1 MKGVPAT
8 GVTHARDIHARPDPL
23 ASAAHA
29 DFKVLSLTCY
39 LLIMTAAFSTYLD
52 VMRFMAACLV
62 VIYHSR
68 NPLFTKE
75 WIPFSSYGH
84 EAVIV
89 FFVLSG
95 YVIAYV
101 SDTKERAPIAYWAS
115 RLARIYSLAIP
126 AILLTIILDT
136 IGERLAPRFYEG
148 ATTHDYWYIRLVSSW
163 LFTNEAWVSIMSFS
177 NVPYWSLCYE
187 MWYYVLFSLY
197 VHLNGRRRTVLIAA
211 VCIFVGPKI
220 LLLLPLWVIG
230 VVIYRWKAPYLLP
243 IWVGWAFF
251 LLSVI
256 LFGLYSHFQLTE
268 VLSRWL
274 LQAMGDHW
282 HKQLAFSKFFIGDYL
297 LGAIMFINFIGARR
311 IADRVSSSMLK
322 GSGTIRRISDF
333 TFSLY
338 ILHQPLLLFSAS
350 LINWPSQGYAFY
362 LAIMAT
368 TCMSIIVIG
377 TILEKQRFPLRKWI
391 QARIASIERSPVWQR
406 RILPLIL
413 KALPA

>member
-1 MKGVPAT
+1 MPGLDPVAS
-8 GVTHARDIHARPDPL
+8 VARPDL
-23 ASAAHA
+23 H
-29 DFKVLSLTCY
+29 VLSPIWY
-39 LLIMTAAFSTYLD
+39 LLYMTAAFSTYLD

-62 VIYHSR
+62 VIYHSKD
-68 NPLFTKE
+68 PLFTKE

-101 SDTKERAPIAYWAS
+101 SDTKERAPTAYWAS

-126 AILLTIILDT
+126 VVLIAMILDSV
-136 IGERLAPRFYEG
+136 GERLAPQFYEG
-148 ATTHDYWYIRLVSSW
+148 KTTHDYWYIRLASSW

-197 VHLNGRRRTVLIAA
+197 MHLNGRRRTVLITA

-230 VVIYRWKAPYLLP
+230 AVIYRWKASYLFP

-251 LLSVI
+251 LLSLV
-256 LFGLYSHFQLTE
+256 LFGLYGHFRLTE
-268 VLSRWL
+268 VLSDWL
-274 LQAMGDHW
+274 LQAIGDHW

-297 LGAIMFINFIGARR
+297 LGAIMFVNFIGARR
-311 IADRVSSSMLK
+311 IADSVSSSMLK
-322 GSGTIRRISDF
+322 GSRTIRRISDF

-338 ILHQPLLLFSAS
+338 ILHQPLLLFWAS
-350 LINWPSQGYAFY
+350 LINWPTEGYAFY

-368 TCMSIIVIG
+368 TCMSIIIIG
-377 TILEKQRFPLRKWI
+377 TILEKQRFPLRNWI
-391 QARIASIERSPVWQR
+391 RTRIGSIERSAVWQR